1 MKPEIAWGILAVLL
15 GGIFNG
21 SFVAP
26 MKKLVGWRW
35 GHGWFVYSLAGL
47 VVVPLL
53 ASLLTVP
60 GLWTVLATADR
71 GALASSILFGL
82 GWGIGSV
89 LFGIGVDRMGLAV
102 GYGLI
107 LGLIAPIGTFV
118 PLIVLHPDRLW
129 TRQGASLLAGTLIV
143 LGGIFLCA
151 KAGKIR
157 EDSTAGG
164 RRARQGFGAALLIC
178 FLAGVFSPMLNLSF
192 AFGAGL
198 QRRAEELGASPNDA
212 TNAIWLVTLLAGFFP
227 NALYALKRV
236 LDDDALA
243 EFRAHSMQNA
253 LWASLMGVL
262 CFASFLVYGFGATA
276 LGDLGPVVGWPLFM
290 SMALITSNTLGR
302 LSGEWRGAPPRALR
316 YSMAGIGTLIA
327 AIVVISLGNA

>member
-1 MKPEIAWGILAVLL
+1 MKPAIAWGILAVLI

-26 MKKLVGWRW
+26 MKKLDGWRW
-35 GHGWFVYSLAGL
+35 GHGWFIYSLIGL
-47 VVVPLL
+47 VVVPFI
-53 ASLLTVP
+53 AAQWTVP

-71 GALASSILFGL
+71 SALISSVLFGF

-89 LFGIGVDRMGLAV
+89 LFGVGVDRMGLAV

-129 TRQGASLLAGTLIV
+129 TKQGASLLAGTLIV
-143 LGGIFLCA
+143 LGGIYLCA

-157 EDSTAGG
+157 EDAGG
-164 RRARQGFGAALLIC
+164 GAGRPRQGFAVALLIC

-198 QRRAEELGASPNDA
+198 QRRAEELGATPNNA
-212 TNAIWLVTLLAGFFP
+212 TNAIWLVTLLAGFLP
-227 NALYALKRV
+227 NAVYALKRV
-236 LDDDALA
+236 FDDNALP
-243 EFRAHSMQNA
+243 EFRLHAGRNMF
-253 LWASLMGVL
+253 WASLMGVL

-302 LSGEWRGAPPRALR
+302 LSGEWQGAPPRALR
-316 YSMAGIGTLIA
+316 YSLAGIGTLIL
-327 AIVVISLGNA
+327 AIVVISAGNA

>member
-1 MKPEIAWGILAVLL
+1 MTTDMAWGILAVLT
-15 GGIFNG
+15 GGVFNG

-26 MKKLVGWRW
+26 MKKLDGWRW
-35 GHGWFVYSLAGL
+35 GHGWFVYSLVGL
-47 VVVPLL
+47 VLVPLA
-53 ASLLTVP
+53 ASLATVP
-60 GLWTVLATADR
+60 HLWTVLTTAEA
-71 GALASSILFGL
+71 GALRNSILFGL

-89 LFGIGVDRMGLAV
+89 LFGVGVDRMGLAV

-143 LGGIFLCA
+143 LGGISLCA
-151 KAGKIR
+151 MAGRIR
-157 EDSTAGG
+157 EKAAGAAA
-164 RRARQGFGAALLIC
+164 RRGQGFAMALFIC

-198 QRRAEELGASPNDA
+198 QRRAEELGASPNNA
-212 TNAIWLVTLLAGFFP
+212 TNAIWLVTLLAGFIP
-227 NALYALKRV
+227 NALYALARV
-236 LDDDALA
+236 RAGRA
-243 EFRAHSMQNA
+243 FGEFSVNA
-253 LWASLMGVL
+253 ARNGFWASLMGVL

-276 LGDLGPVVGWPLFM
+276 LGELGPVAGWPLFM

-316 YSMAGIGTLIA
+316 YSLAGIGTLIV

>member
-1 MKPEIAWGILAVLL
+1 MTPEILSGIAAVLV

-26 MKKLVGWRW
+26 MKKLDGWRW
-35 GHGWFVYSLAGL
+35 GHGWFVYSVVGL
-47 VVVPLL
+47 VLVPFL
-53 ASLLTVP
+53 AALLTVP
-60 GLWTVLATADR
+60 DLWTVLTTAEG
-71 GALASSILFGL
+71 GALRNAALFGL

-118 PLIVLHPDRLW
+118 PLIVLHPERLW
-129 TRQGASLLAGTLIV
+129 TRQGATLLAGTLIV

-157 EDSTAGG
+157 DDAAGG
-164 RRARQGFGAALLIC
+164 SRHSGNFAAGLLIC

-198 QRRAEELGASPNDA
+198 QKRAAELGATPSNA

-227 NALYALKRV
+227 NALYALKRLHDESAFAGFRV
-236 LDDDALA
+236 HAGRNLA
-243 EFRAHSMQNA
+243 
-253 LWASLMGVL
+253 WASLMGVL

-276 LGDLGPVVGWPLFM
+276 LGALGPVVGWPLFM

-302 LSGEWRGAPPRALR
+302 LSGEWEGAPPRALR
-316 YSMAGIGTLIA
+316 YSLAGIGTLVA
-327 AIVVISLGNA
+327 AIVVISTGNA

>member
-1 MKPEIAWGILAVLL
+1 MTADVIWGILAVMI
-15 GGIFNG
+15 GGMFNG

-26 MKKLVGWRW
+26 MRKLKGWRW
-35 GHGWFVYSLAGL
+35 GHGWFVYSLTGL
-47 VVVPLL
+47 VVVPFL
-53 ASLLTVP
+53 ASLATVP
-60 GLWTVLATADR
+60 HLWTVLTTADPV
-71 GALASSILFGL
+71 ALRSSMIFGF

-129 TRQGASLLAGTLIV
+129 TMQGASLLAGTLIV
-143 LGGIFLCA
+143 LAGISLCA
-151 KAGKIR
+151 RAGKIR
-157 EDSTAGG
+157 EDAAGG
-164 RRARQGFGAALLIC
+164 TAPARAGFGIALLIC
-178 FLAGVFSPMLNLSF
+178 FLAGLFSPMLNLSF

-198 QRRAEELGASPNDA
+198 QRRAAELGAGPNSA
-212 TNAIWLVTLLAGFFP
+212 TNAVWLVTLLAGFVP
-227 NALYALKRV
+227 NASYALWRV
-236 LDDDALA
+236 QREQALK
-243 EFRAHSMQNA
+243 EFRVNA
-253 LWASLMGVL
+253 ARNGLWAALMGVL

-290 SMALITSNTLGR
+290 SMALITSNTLGW
-302 LSGEWRGAPPRALR
+302 LSGEWRGSPPHARRFSL
-316 YSMAGIGTLIA
+316 AGIGTLIV